1 MDKLECLTEYVH
13 GMHRVEDVQFV
24 QLTLYL
30 RVCQLRLYS
39 SWFIPEIYQCKI
51 LIHVMDDYTYQ
62 NMVWISQVS

>member
-1 MDKLECLTEYVH
+1 MAMDKLECLTEYVH

-39 SWFIPEIYQCKI
+39 SWFIPKFNIAKY
-51 LIHVMDDYTYQ
+51 LSV
-62 NMVWISQVS
+62 